1 MKGCGELKVN
11 ISRNVVERWRD
22 VDYRGGETIACKDI
36 ICYGYD
42 ACDNCLFETNVA
54 KLKGLKRLGR
64 LQDKDVE
71 Q

>member
-1 MKGCGELKVN
+1 MKVN

-22 VDYRGGETIACKDI
+22 VDYIGGETIACKDI

-54 KLKGLKRLGR
+54 KLKGLK
-64 LQDKDVE
+64 
-71 Q
+71 